1 VLSSALAFA
10 AVGGLPRE
18 AGAAEAWPTKPVRII
33 VPFAPGGG
41 ADGSARV
48 LAEVLAPQLGQ
59 AVIVENKPG
68 AGSAIGVAA
77 ALQSR
82 DGHTLL
88 MGSNSMVINP
98 ALNPKLGYDVARD
111 FDAIGM
117 VSRSR
122 WCWWCPPS
130 RRRRRSADL
139 VAQAKAQPGQLSAGN
154 SGTGTLAHLTA
165 ELFAQETGTSLVSV
179 PYKGESALMPDLIS
193 GLVSMGFLNLPSV
206 IVHIRSGRLRAL
218 AVSSAQPVPELAN
231 VPTFRSLKLQS
242 LEVEGWATLV
252 APKGTIPVDGLAA
265 RKTLLA
271 GCTAVRGSEKALR
284 CAEPGN
290 LYPRARGYCRVPEGG
305 RQSLE
310 TGGEEHSAGEFR
322 IDKLVFVFCVLRCR
336 SGRIAPTRVSAP
348 RMSPRFAPALFL
360 REHTID
366 GDTAHWLSQTAG
378 ALGD

>member
-1 VLSSALAFA
+1 MAPATAARGITRRHAISTISVAALAMTL
-10 AVGGLPRE
+10 GHR

-98 ALNPKLGYDVARD
+98 ALNPKLTYDVARD

-117 VSRSR
+117 VSQQPLVLVVPAESKAMTV
-122 WCWWCPPS
+122 
-130 RRRRRSADL
+130 ADL
-139 VAQAKAQPGQLSAGN
+139 VAQAKAQPGKLSAGN

-218 AVSSAQPVPELAN
+218 AVSSAQPVAELQN

-252 APKGTIPVDGLAA
+252 APKGSIPPEGLA
-265 RKTLLA
+265 RLEKLLA
-271 GCTAVRGSEKALR
+271 AALQSDAVKKRFAAL
-284 CAEPGN
+284 
-290 LYPRARGYCRVPEGG
+290 
-305 RQSLE
+305 SLE
-310 TGGEEHSAGEFR
+310 PFT
-322 IDKLVFVFCVLRCR
+322 
-336 SGRIAPTRVSAP
+336 SGREA
-348 RMSPRFAPALFL
+348 
-360 REHTID
+360 
-366 GDTAHWLSQTAG
+366 TARYLKAEGSRWGEVVKSRGIQLEN
-378 ALGD
+378 

>member
-1 VLSSALAFA
+1 MVSATAKLGTTPGTMPGTVRSITRSITRRHALSMLSAAALAATAGLHAGNADA
-10 AVGGLPRE
+10 AD
-18 AGAAEAWPTKPVRII
+18 AWPTKPVRII

-48 LAEVLAPQLGQ
+48 LAEVLGPQLGQ

-98 ALNPKLGYDVARD
+98 ALNPRLTYDVARD

-117 VSRSR
+117 VSQQPLVLVVPAESKAKTV
-122 WCWWCPPS
+122 
-130 RRRRRSADL
+130 ADL
-139 VAQAKAQPGQLSAGN
+139 VAQAKAQPGHLSAGN

-218 AVSSAQPVPELAN
+218 AVSSAQPVAELSN

-252 APKGTIPVDGLAA
+252 APKGSIPADGLA
-265 RKTLLA
+265 RLETLLA
-271 GCTAVRGSEKALR
+271 AALQSEVVKKRFDAL
-284 CAEPGN
+284 
-290 LYPRARGYCRVPEGG
+290 
-305 RQSLE
+305 SLE
-310 TGGEEHSAGEFR
+310 TFTR
-322 IDKLVFVFCVLRCR
+322 
-336 SGRIAPTRVSAP
+336 GREA
-348 RMSPRFAPALFL
+348 
-360 REHTID
+360 
-366 GDTAHWLSQTAG
+366 TAQYLKAEGSRWGQVVKSRGIQV
-378 ALGD
+378 DN

>member
-1 VLSSALAFA
+1 LPGAPPLPRIVLFFKNQNEDRGKPPMAQAPAARGTCPGTVHPGISRRHALSRALSITAALGAAAFA
-10 AVGGLPRE
+10 AAPLR
-18 AGAAEAWPTKPVRII
+18 AARAAEAWPTRPVRII

-98 ALNPKLGYDVARD
+98 SLNPKLGYDVSRD

-117 VSRSR
+117 VSQQPLVLVVPAESKAKTV
-122 WCWWCPPS
+122 
-130 RRRRRSADL
+130 ADL
-139 VAQAKAQPGQLSAGN
+139 VAQAKAQPGKLSAGN

-218 AVSSAQPVPELAN
+218 AVSSAQPVAELAG
-231 VPTFRSLKLQS
+231 VPAFRSIGLQS

-252 APKGTIPVDGLAA
+252 APKGAIPPEGLA
-265 RKTLLA
+265 RLEKLLEA
-271 GCTAVRGSEKALR
+271 ALQSDAVKKRFDAL
-284 CAEPGN
+284 
-290 LYPRARGYCRVPEGG
+290 
-305 RQSLE
+305 SLE
-310 TGGEEHSAGEFR
+310 TFIR
-322 IDKLVFVFCVLRCR
+322 
-336 SGRIAPTRVSAP
+336 GREATTQYLKA
-348 RMSPRFAPALFL
+348 
-360 REHTID
+360 E
-366 GDTAHWLSQTAG
+366 G
-378 ALGD
+378 ARWGQVVKARGIQVEN

>member
-1 VLSSALAFA
+1 MVSATATRGIASSTGRGITRRHALSILSAAALATTAGVHAGNA
-10 AVGGLPRE
+10 A
-18 AGAAEAWPTKPVRII
+18 AADAWPTKPVRII

-98 ALNPKLGYDVARD
+98 SLNPKLTYDVARD

-117 VSRSR
+117 VSQQPLVLVVPAESKAKTV
-122 WCWWCPPS
+122 
-130 RRRRRSADL
+130 ADL
-139 VAQAKAQPGQLSAGN
+139 VAQAKAQPGKLSAGN

-218 AVSSAQPVPELAN
+218 AVSSAQPVAELSN
-231 VPTFRSLKLQS
+231 VPTSRSLKLQS

-252 APKGTIPVDGLAA
+252 APKGSIPADGLA
-265 RKTLLA
+265 RLEKLLSA
-271 GCTAVRGSEKALR
+271 ALQSEVVKKRFDAL
-284 CAEPGN
+284 
-290 LYPRARGYCRVPEGG
+290 
-305 RQSLE
+305 SLE
-310 TGGEEHSAGEFR
+310 TFTRGREATAQYLKAEGSRWGQVVKSR
-322 IDKLVFVFCVLRCR
+322 GIQIDN
-336 SGRIAPTRVSAP
+336 
-348 RMSPRFAPALFL
+348 
-360 REHTID
+360 
-366 GDTAHWLSQTAG
+366 
-378 ALGD
+378 

>member
-1 VLSSALAFA
+1 MVHRPISGRGALAPGVTRRSVLSAVALGA
-10 AVGGLPRE
+10 AGTLAAGPWRG

-98 ALNPKLGYDVARD
+98 ALNPKLTYDVARD

-117 VSRSR
+117 VSQQPLVLVVPAESKAMTV
-122 WCWWCPPS
+122 
-130 RRRRRSADL
+130 ADL
-139 VAQAKAQPGQLSAGN
+139 VAQAKAQPGKLSAGN

-218 AVSSAQPVPELAN
+218 AVSSAQPVAELQN

-252 APKGTIPVDGLAA
+252 APKGSIPPEGLA
-265 RKTLLA
+265 RLEKLLA
-271 GCTAVRGSEKALR
+271 AALQSDAVKKRFAAL
-284 CAEPGN
+284 
-290 LYPRARGYCRVPEGG
+290 
-305 RQSLE
+305 SLE
-310 TGGEEHSAGEFR
+310 PFT
-322 IDKLVFVFCVLRCR
+322 
-336 SGRIAPTRVSAP
+336 SGREA
-348 RMSPRFAPALFL
+348 
-360 REHTID
+360 
-366 GDTAHWLSQTAG
+366 TARYLKAEGSRWGEVVKSRGIQLEN
-378 ALGD
+378 

>member
-1 VLSSALAFA
+1 MATATAAARGITRRHAISAISAATLAA
-10 AVGGLPRE
+10 ALGRR
-18 AGAAEAWPTKPVRII
+18 AHAADAWPTKPVRII

-59 AVIVENKPG
+59 PVIVENKPG
-68 AGSAIGVAA
+68 AGSAIGVMA

-98 ALNPKLGYDVARD
+98 SLNPKLSYDVARD
-111 FDAIGM
+111 FDAVGM
-117 VSRSR
+117 VSQQ
-122 WCWWCPPS
+122 PLVLVVP
-130 RRRRRSADL
+130 ADSKAKTLAEL
-139 VAQAKAQPGQLSAGN
+139 VALAKAQPGKLSAGN

-218 AVSSAQPVPELAN
+218 AVSSAQPVAELAD
-231 VPTFRSLKLQS
+231 VPTLRSLKLQS

-252 APKGTIPVDGLAA
+252 APKGSIPAEGLA
-265 RKTLLA
+265 RLEKLLA
-271 GCTAVRGSEKALR
+271 SALQSDAVKKRFEAL
-284 CAEPGN
+284 
-290 LYPRARGYCRVPEGG
+290 
-305 RQSLE
+305 SLE
-310 TGGEEHSAGEFR
+310 TFIR
-322 IDKLVFVFCVLRCR
+322 
-336 SGRIAPTRVSAP
+336 GREA
-348 RMSPRFAPALFL
+348 
-360 REHTID
+360 
-366 GDTAHWLSQTAG
+366 TAQYLKAEGSRWGQVVKSRGIQVEN
-378 ALGD
+378 

>member
-1 VLSSALAFA
+1 MAPVSAARGITRRHAISTLSVAALAMTLGHRA
-10 AVGGLPRE
+10 E
-18 AGAAEAWPTKPVRII
+18 AAEAWPGKPVRII

-98 ALNPKLGYDVARD
+98 ALNPKLTYDVARD

-117 VSRSR
+117 VSQQPLVLVVPAESKAMTV
-122 WCWWCPPS
+122 
-130 RRRRRSADL
+130 ADL
-139 VAQAKAQPGQLSAGN
+139 VAQAKAQPGKLSAGN

-218 AVSSAQPVPELAN
+218 AVSSAQPVPELQG

-252 APKGTIPVDGLAA
+252 APKGSIPPEGLA
-265 RKTLLA
+265 RLEKLLA
-271 GCTAVRGSEKALR
+271 AALQSDVVKKRFTAL
-284 CAEPGN
+284 
-290 LYPRARGYCRVPEGG
+290 
-305 RQSLE
+305 SLE
-310 TGGEEHSAGEFR
+310 PFT
-322 IDKLVFVFCVLRCR
+322 
-336 SGRIAPTRVSAP
+336 SGREA
-348 RMSPRFAPALFL
+348 
-360 REHTID
+360 
-366 GDTAHWLSQTAG
+366 TARYLKAEGSRWGEVVKSRGIQLEN
-378 ALGD
+378 

>member
-1 VLSSALAFA
+1 MAHAPAARGFTRRQALSTIAALAALSTLSTFPGASFA
-10 AVGGLPRE
+10 AD
-18 AGAAEAWPTKPVRII
+18 AWPTKPLRII

-48 LAEVLAPQLGQ
+48 LAEVLAPHLGQ
-59 AVIVENKPG
+59 PVIVENKPG

-98 ALNPKLGYDVARD
+98 VLNPKLTYDVARD

-117 VSRSR
+117 VSQQPLVLVVPADSKAKTV
-122 WCWWCPPS
+122 
-130 RRRRRSADL
+130 ADL
-139 VAQAKAQPGQLSAGN
+139 VAQAKAQPGKLSAGN

-218 AVSSAQPVPELAN
+218 AVSSAQPVAELAN

-242 LEVEGWATLV
+242 LEVEGWA
-252 APKGTIPVDGLAA
+252 KGSSPPEGLA
-265 RKTLLA
+265 RLEKLLA
-271 GCTAVRGSEKALR
+271 AALQSDTVKKR
-284 CAEPGN
+284 FDA
-290 LYPRARGYCRVPEGG
+290 L
-305 RQSLE
+305 SLE
-310 TGGEEHSAGEFR
+310 AFA
-322 IDKLVFVFCVLRCR
+322 
-336 SGRIAPTRVSAP
+336 SGREA
-348 RMSPRFAPALFL
+348 
-360 REHTID
+360 
-366 GDTAHWLSQTAG
+366 TAQYLKTEGSRWGQVVKSRGIQVEN
-378 ALGD
+378 

>member
-1 VLSSALAFA
+1 MVSATAKLGTTPGTTPRTMPGTLRSITRRHALSMLSAAALAATAGLHAGHADA
-10 AVGGLPRE
+10 AD
-18 AGAAEAWPTKPVRII
+18 AWPTKPVRII

-48 LAEVLAPQLGQ
+48 LAEVLGPQLGQ

-98 ALNPKLGYDVARD
+98 ALNPRLTYDVARD

-117 VSRSR
+117 VSQQPLVLVVPAESKAKTV
-122 WCWWCPPS
+122 
-130 RRRRRSADL
+130 ADL
-139 VAQAKAQPGQLSAGN
+139 VAQAKAQPGHLSAGN

-218 AVSSAQPVPELAN
+218 AVSSAQPVAELSN

-252 APKGTIPVDGLAA
+252 APKGSIPADGLA
-265 RKTLLA
+265 RLEKLLA
-271 GCTAVRGSEKALR
+271 AALQSEVVKKRFDAL
-284 CAEPGN
+284 
-290 LYPRARGYCRVPEGG
+290 
-305 RQSLE
+305 SLE
-310 TGGEEHSAGEFR
+310 TFTR
-322 IDKLVFVFCVLRCR
+322 
-336 SGRIAPTRVSAP
+336 GREA
-348 RMSPRFAPALFL
+348 
-360 REHTID
+360 
-366 GDTAHWLSQTAG
+366 TAQYLKAEGSRWGQVVKSRGIQV
-378 ALGD
+378 DN

>member
-1 VLSSALAFA
+1 LPGAPPLSRIVLFFKNQNEDRGKPPMAQAPAARGTCPGTVHPGISRRHALSHALSITAALGAAAFA
-10 AVGGLPRE
+10 AAPLR
-18 AGAAEAWPTKPVRII
+18 AARAAEAWPTRPVRII

-98 ALNPKLGYDVARD
+98 SLNPKLGYDVSRD

-117 VSRSR
+117 VSQQPLVLVVPAESKARTV
-122 WCWWCPPS
+122 
-130 RRRRRSADL
+130 ADL
-139 VAQAKAQPGQLSAGN
+139 VAQAKAQPGKLSAGN

-218 AVSSAQPVPELAN
+218 AVSSAQPVAELAG
-231 VPTFRSLKLQS
+231 VPAFRSIGLQS

-252 APKGTIPVDGLAA
+252 APKGAIPPEGLA
-265 RKTLLA
+265 RLEKLLEA
-271 GCTAVRGSEKALR
+271 ALQSDAVKKRFDAL
-284 CAEPGN
+284 
-290 LYPRARGYCRVPEGG
+290 
-305 RQSLE
+305 SLE
-310 TGGEEHSAGEFR
+310 TFIR
-322 IDKLVFVFCVLRCR
+322 
-336 SGRIAPTRVSAP
+336 GREA
-348 RMSPRFAPALFL
+348 
-360 REHTID
+360 
-366 GDTAHWLSQTAG
+366 TAQYLKAEG
-378 ALGD
+378 ARWGQVVKARGIQVEN

>member
-1 VLSSALAFA
+1 MVHRPISGPGARAPGVTRRSVLSAVALGA
-10 AVGGLPRE
+10 AGTLAAGPWRG

-68 AGSAIGVAA
+68 AGSTIGVAA

-98 ALNPKLGYDVARD
+98 ALNPKLTYDVARD

-117 VSRSR
+117 VSQQPLVLVVPAESK
-122 WCWWCPPS
+122 
-130 RRRRRSADL
+130 AMTVAEL
-139 VAQAKAQPGQLSAGN
+139 VAQAKAQPGKLSAGN

-218 AVSSAQPVPELAN
+218 AVSSAQPVAELQN

-252 APKGTIPVDGLAA
+252 APRGSIPPEGLA
-265 RKTLLA
+265 RLEKLLA
-271 GCTAVRGSEKALR
+271 AALQSDAVKKRFTAL
-284 CAEPGN
+284 
-290 LYPRARGYCRVPEGG
+290 
-305 RQSLE
+305 SLE
-310 TGGEEHSAGEFR
+310 PFT
-322 IDKLVFVFCVLRCR
+322 
-336 SGRIAPTRVSAP
+336 SGREA
-348 RMSPRFAPALFL
+348 
-360 REHTID
+360 
-366 GDTAHWLSQTAG
+366 TARYLKAEGSRWGEVVKSRGIQLEN
-378 ALGD
+378 

>member
-1 VLSSALAFA
+1 VALGA
-10 AVGGLPRE
+10 AGTLATGPWRG

-98 ALNPKLGYDVARD
+98 ALNPKLTYDVARD

-117 VSRSR
+117 VSQQPLVLVVPAESKAMTV
-122 WCWWCPPS
+122 
-130 RRRRRSADL
+130 ADL
-139 VAQAKAQPGQLSAGN
+139 VAQAKAQPGKLSAGN

-218 AVSSAQPVPELAN
+218 AVSSAQPVAELQN

-252 APKGTIPVDGLAA
+252 APRGSIPPEGLA
-265 RKTLLA
+265 RLEKLLA
-271 GCTAVRGSEKALR
+271 AALQSDAVKKRFAAL
-284 CAEPGN
+284 
-290 LYPRARGYCRVPEGG
+290 
-305 RQSLE
+305 SLE
-310 TGGEEHSAGEFR
+310 PFT
-322 IDKLVFVFCVLRCR
+322 
-336 SGRIAPTRVSAP
+336 SGREA
-348 RMSPRFAPALFL
+348 
-360 REHTID
+360 
-366 GDTAHWLSQTAG
+366 TARYLKAEGSRWGEVVKSRGIQLEN
-378 ALGD
+378 